1 MKPKF
6 SAVVL
11 SRIKKTTNN
20 VVDVDATKKTTV
32 DNAISKTI
40 IDVAKNNA
48 TVVGANNN
56 TTIIDANNNTI
67 IVDVA
72 KKKKKTVVGATKKT
86 TVVVDKKRQNTDDV
100 VVVEKTTME
109 SRKKLCKKPP
119 KTNVMSTKQ
128 VEEFQKKRLCKK
140 PTTTISASHEIKS
153 VNDGTWLAVGKA
165 GVEMAKET
173 NLQPASVT
181 PVAIVESLTQKD
193 RESKQKRPK
202 QASRKV
208 APQLTI
214 VNDTPPIKK
223 PKKLA
228 VPPQMTLD
236 SMPIET
242 LEQHN
247 SR

>member
-11 SRIKKTTNN
+11 SRIKKNV
-20 VVDVDATKKTTV
+20 VVDVDAIKKTNLDATNKTTV
-32 DNAISKTI
+32 GANNKT
-40 IDVAKNNA
+40 
-48 TVVGANNN
+48 TVGANNN
-56 TTIIDANNNTI
+56 ATIVVDANNNATIVDANNNTI

-72 KKKKKTVVGATKKT
+72 KKKKKI
-86 TVVVDKKRQNTDDV
+86 VVDKKRQNTDDIV
-100 VVVEKTTME
+100 IVEKTTSE

-119 KTNVMSTKQ
+119 KTTAVSTKQ
-128 VEEFQKKRLCKK
+128 VEEFQKKRLLKK